1 MNDNIILSMP
11 LKIQVNIE
19 KLQSLE
25 INGWSIEWQNLAK
38 NILLQLNT
46 MKDNK
51 EISISD
57 YQYIHKKYLHS
68 IGSLSI
74 GNSDFMNF
82 LIKK

>member
-1 MNDNIILSMP
+1 MKDNIILSMP
-11 LKIQVNIE
+11 VKIQFNIE
-19 KLQSLE
+19 RLQSLE

-46 MKDNK
+46 MKDKK
-51 EISISD
+51 EISITD

-74 GNSDFMNF
+74 ENSDFMNF